1 MSIIGQLIGGAIGG
15 IKGFATGGFVGAGVG
30 AITGFAGGGGP
41 GTAVATLPNTG
52 YGSQPGINFPFQVK
66 GPGGVPLPGY
76 NPQGI
81 TAGAGG
87 SCPRGYHLNRKPLA
101 ASKTHGAVPAFSTCV
116 RNRHINPLNARAITR
131 SLRRVKRARKLV
143 SKLQSFGATRRLTS
157 GGHKPGCGCFR
168 CRKR

>member
-1 MSIIGQLIGGAIGG
+1 MSLLSGLTGAIGG
-15 IKGFATGGFVGAGVG
+15 FLT
-30 AITGFAGGGGP
+30 GGP
-41 GTAVATLPNTG
+41 GGAIIGGLGGLMGGGAKPGVPTLPNTG
-52 YGSQPGINFPFQVK
+52 FGNLPGVNMPWQVN

-76 NPQGI
+76 NPKGI

-101 ASKTHGAVPAFSTCV
+101 ASRTHGAVPALSTCV

-143 SKLQSFGATRRLTS
+143 AKLQSFGGTRRIAS
-157 GGHKPGCGCFR
+157 GGHKAGCGCFR

>member
-1 MSIIGQLIGGAIGG
+1 MSLLSGLTGAIGG
-15 IKGFATGGFVGAGVG
+15 FLTGGPGGAIVG
-30 AITGFAGGGGP
+30 AISGLSGGSSGKP
-41 GTAVATLPNTG
+41 ALPNTG
-52 YGSQPGINFPFQVK
+52 YGSLPGINMPFQVK

-87 SCPRGYHLNRKPLA
+87 SCPRGYHLNKKPLA
-101 ASKTHGAVPAFSTCV
+101 ASRTHGAVPALSTCV

-143 SKLQSFGATRRLTS
+143 SKLQSFGGTRRLAA
-157 GGHKPGCGCFR
+157 GGHKAGCGCFR

>member
-1 MSIIGQLIGGAIGG
+1 MSILSSLGGGIIGA
-15 IKGFATGGFVGAGVG
+15 IKGFGTGGIVGGIVGGV
-30 AITGFAGGGGP
+30 TGFTGGGGP
-41 GTAVATLPNTG
+41 GTAVSKLPNTG
-52 YGSQPGINFPFQVK
+52 YGSLPGMNMPFPVM

-87 SCPRGYHLNRKPLA
+87 SCPRGYHLNKKPLA
-101 ASKTHGAVPAFSTCV
+101 ASRTHGAVPAHSTCV

-143 SKLQSFGATRRLTS
+143 SKLQSFGGQRRIAS
-157 GGHKPGCGCFR
+157 GGHRPGCGCFR